1 MGSSTG
7 VIYLFTPLLRLIILR
22 DYNDHNK
29 IPLRKQVSREFI
41 SQSRAFNKSLNGH
54 IT

>member
-7 VIYLFTPLLRLIILR
+7 VIYLFTPLLRLGILR

-29 IPLRKQVSREFI
+29 IPLRKQVSRDL
-41 SQSRAFNKSLNGH
+41 SANPGPLTSR
-54 IT
+54 